1 MLSRLAYHAFEYDM
15 RIATVF
21 LRNPLTSFAEFTAP
35 LPSSAA
41 LWEASSAHAW
51 RSVYLSDSDNDVSQA
66 SEVSLQDLICR
77 PRLLET
83 MVPGFEVPRASSLLL
98 HGLAGQIFEF
108 RKNAKIAAAAGDQ
121 CSASLNLCLKMR
133 QEHL

>member
-1 MLSRLAYHAFEYDM
+1 M

-51 RSVYLSDSDNDVSQA
+51 RSVYLSDSYNDVQA

-77 PRLLET
+77 PRLLEN
-83 MVPGFEVPRASSLLL
+83 MLPGFEVPRASSLLL

-121 CSASLNLCLKMR
+121 CSASLKLWLKMR